1 MAMFQMF
8 DFGRGSSLDRAG
20 ELIALPQNHSWIW
33 IYGVLLL
40 TEYKPVSY

>member
-1 MAMFQMF
+1 MEVFRMF
-8 DFGRGSSLDRAG
+8 DFGRGSALDPAG
-20 ELIALPQNHSWIW
+20 ELIALHQNHSW

>member
-1 MAMFQMF
+1 MEVFQMF
-8 DFGRGSSLDRAG
+8 DFGRGSAMDPAG
-20 ELIALPQNHSWIW
+20 ELIALSQNHSW